1 MHACL
6 RALAVA
12 CGKMDSTDLSDCGKF
27 MNTAFTIRYAT
38 ELALRVC
45 IFNDIFCYFL
55 HEELPLYFRS
65 VNVKCEF
72 LSMEV
77 GQLVKCIVR
86 IRCIWQLFGRRTY
99 CGFMVRNEHLRDIQF
114 YEYCADADFSN
125 KFEKWKINL
134 ELLFLFLRNYL
145 C

>member
-1 MHACL
+1 
-6 RALAVA
+6 
-12 CGKMDSTDLSDCGKF
+12 

-77 GQLVKCIVR
+77 GQ
-86 IRCIWQLFGRRTY
+86 
-99 CGFMVRNEHLRDIQF
+99 M
-114 YEYCADADFSN
+114 YCANQMHLTTFREADILRFYG
-125 KFEKWKINL
+125 EK
-134 ELLFLFLRNYL
+134 
-145 C
+145 